1 MIRGIIDLIVSDS
14 TAAGLIGSFDGRVK
28 VFPVVAE
35 QDCPKPYTL
44 LRRTAEVPTQ
54 VKAQGSEWDTTTVN
68 VTAYAEKYKTC
79 IDILNR
85 IRTVIDNFKGT
96 SETIVYN
103 RIVYVNSQDLFD
115 KDDNAFVIVDT
126 YSVTFKRVP

>member
-14 TAAGLIGSFDGRVK
+14 TAAALIGSYVNVVK
-28 VFPVVAE
+28 VYPVISE
-35 QDCPKPYTL
+35 QETPKPYVL
-44 LRRTAEVPTQ
+44 IRRTGEAPTIA
-54 VKAQGSEWDTTTVN
+54 KAQGSEWDTLTVN
-68 VTAYAEKYKTC
+68 VTAYADKYKTC

-96 SETIVYN
+96 SETVVYN
-103 RIVYVNSQDLFD
+103 RIVYQNSQDLFD

-126 YSVTFKRVP
+126 YSATVKRVL